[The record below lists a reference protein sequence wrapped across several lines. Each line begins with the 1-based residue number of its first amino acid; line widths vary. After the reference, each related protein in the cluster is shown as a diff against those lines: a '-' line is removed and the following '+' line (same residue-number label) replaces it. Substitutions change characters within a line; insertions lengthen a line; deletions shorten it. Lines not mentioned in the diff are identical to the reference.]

1 MSANSSKAGSDTGT
15 GARTGVAKS
24 PVKGAANSSVN
35 HSAQSPAQ
43 RTVNGATRPGAAD
56 AAASGAP
63 PALLERIGRHVLLSL
78 VLIWGLG
85 SAVVLGVGNH
95 FVAEA
100 FDRALLDDAH
110 ALAAHVRGGERDESN
125 GGASPLRIDLTP
137 RELGLLRFDQS
148 ETVWFAVYGPGGAY
162 LAGDAQLAASPIAAP
177 ATHAF
182 STLLRDKLELRR
194 VTLRIDGPQPFT
206 VVMAQTTAE
215 RTQLLRRLL
224 MYSGLA
230 QIWLLIALGAW
241 LLRGIERDL
250 QPLSD
255 LQNAMDH
262 RDAADLQPLPQALT
276 QDAATRD
283 VQRLGEALDRLLARV
298 QQSVHAQREFA
309 GNVAHELRTPLAG
322 IRAQAAHALA
332 QNDPQTWHDELQG
345 IAQAELRA
353 SRTVDQLLALA
364 RAFESGIALS
374 VQTIALDNV
383 VRDTLLRYLPR
394 ADTMGVDLGAEGLDD
409 ALDSTAK
416 GAGEGAVTVRG
427 NLALIEGI
435 LNNLLDNAL
444 RYGRGEPPRITVAL
458 RTEGDYAVLQVTDN
472 GPGVTTD
479 LAQHLQ
485 QRWAQGEQGLR
496 LGHGAG
502 LGLSIVARYAQLMEG
517 RLEIGTTDDTDAGVS
532 AAVDTAIDA
541 DANKATVAAD
551 ACQAPTAA
559 AVANPAYPGFSAS
572 VWLPLATHGVA
583 QVHAN
588 S

>member
-1 MSANSSKAGSDTGT
+1 MPAHSSKAGVGAGSDAVAPTAAVKGSIHSSVKSANQGALKHTASHGAGNAAAT
-15 GARTGVAKS
+15 GAR
-24 PVKGAANSSVN
+24 
-35 HSAQSPAQ
+35 
-43 RTVNGATRPGAAD
+43 
-56 AAASGAP
+56 

-78 VLIWGLG
+78 VLVWGLG

-110 ALAAHVRGGERDESN
+110 ALAAHVRGGEQHEPHS
-125 GGASPLRIDLTP
+125 GPLRLDLTP
-137 RELGLLRFDQS
+137 REVGLLRFDQS
-148 ETVWFAVYGPGGAY
+148 ETVWFAVYGPDGAY
-162 LAGDAQLAASPIAAP
+162 LAGDHDLAASPVTGP

-182 STLLRDKLELRR
+182 TQLLRDKRELRR
-194 VTLRIDGPQPFT
+194 VTLRLDGPQPFT

-255 LQNAMDH
+255 LQAAMDH
-262 RDAADLQPLPQALT
+262 RDAADLQPLPRALT
-276 QDAATRD
+276 RDAATRD
-283 VQRLGEALDRLLARV
+283 VQHLGEALDRLLARV

-332 QNDPQTWHDELQG
+332 HNDPQVWRAELQG
-345 IAQAELRA
+345 IAQTELRA

-374 VQTIALDNV
+374 VQTIVLDSV

-409 ALDSTAK
+409 RDDGT
-416 GAGEGAVTVRG
+416 GAVKVRG

-444 RYGRGEPPRITVAL
+444 RYGRGSPPRITVGL
-458 RTEGDYAVLQVTDN
+458 RTEGGYAVVQVSDN
-472 GPGVTTD
+472 GPGVNAH

-517 RLEIGTTDDTDAGVS
+517 RLEIGTAGDAQAGSDQGMDVGGV
-532 AAVDTAIDA
+532 VDVGVTADA
-541 DANKATVAAD
+541 DADADTAPNAASAYEACAATPAAS
-551 ACQAPTAA
+551 AA
-559 AVANPAYPGFSAS
+559 YRGFSAS
-572 VWLPLATHGVA
+572 VWLPLALRDTA
-583 QVHAN
+583 QARA
-588 S
+588 SS